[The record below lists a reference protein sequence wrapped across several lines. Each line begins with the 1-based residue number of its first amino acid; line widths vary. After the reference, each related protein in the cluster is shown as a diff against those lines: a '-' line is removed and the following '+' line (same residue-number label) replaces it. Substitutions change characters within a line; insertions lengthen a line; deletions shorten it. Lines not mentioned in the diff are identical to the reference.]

1 MTRSAESLRNI
12 LAIDRMAYRMVR
24 HTFEDWLK
32 TLHQI
37 HKETERLMPKDTA
50 NALAKAIGRHE
61 AEVLVGSIALLKA
74 WDGRIDDCVIEWAKN
89 LDGVCDASA
98 ADILGLGDC
107 KIHLAHLNQIALAL
121 MAHAKG

>member
-1 MTRSAESLRNI
+1 MTRSAETLRQI

-32 TLHQI
+32 TLHQT
-37 HKETERLMPKDTA
+37 HKATERLTPKDTA

-61 AEVLVGSIALLKA
+61 AEVLVGSIVLLKA
-74 WDGRIDDCVIEWAKN
+74 WDGRIDDCVIDWAQRI
-89 LDGVCDASA
+89 DGVCDASA
-98 ADILGLGDC
+98 ADMLGLTEC

>member
-1 MTRSAESLRNI
+1 MTRSAETLRQI

-24 HTFEDWLK
+24 HTFESWLK
-32 TLHQI
+32 TLHQT
-37 HKETERLMPKDTA
+37 HKDTERLTPKDTA

-61 AEVLVGSIALLKA
+61 AEVLIGSIVNLKA
-74 WDGRIDDCVIEWAKN
+74 WDGRIEDCVIDWAQKIE
-89 LDGVCDASA
+89 GVCDASA
-98 ADILGLGDC
+98 ADMLGLAEC

>member
-1 MTRSAESLRNI
+1 MTRSAETLRQI

-32 TLHQI
+32 TLHRI
-37 HKETERLMPKDTA
+37 HKETERLTPKDTA

-61 AEVLVGSIALLKA
+61 AEVLIGSIVNLKA
-74 WDGRIDDCVIEWAKN
+74 WDGRIEDCVIDWAQKI
-89 LDGVCDASA
+89 DGVCDASA
-98 ADILGLGDC
+98 ADMLGLNEC